1 MSATGYVT
9 SEVLKATLGIAG
21 SSYADDDMD
30 AAIASASRVM
40 EKMCNRRFWLDD
52 DATSVRYYSPDGPAD
67 RMDIDDLVVLTS
79 ITSDEDGSFTFANTW
94 TLNTDF
100 ILNPL
105 NAAADGE

>member
-1 MSATGYVT
+1 MSITGYVT
-9 SEVLKATLGIAG
+9 SDDLKETLGIAG
-21 SSYADDDMD
+21 SSYADNDITS
-30 AAIASASRVM
+30 AIASASRVI

-79 ITSDEDGSFTFANTW
+79 VASDEDGSFAFVNTW

-100 ILNPL
+100 ILT
-105 NAAADGE
+105 